1 MSVSEL
7 VFVVITKLP
16 TLACVASAAWLASNN
31 KDGWGWFLFVAVL
44 VTSSV
49 KIDD

>member
-1 MSVSEL
+1 MRDVAFMIM
-7 VFVVITKLP
+7 VKLP
-16 TLACVASAAWLASNN
+16 TIFAICAAAWLTYNN
-31 KDGWGWFLFVAVL
+31 KEGWGWFLFVAVL